1 MLKGCTVRT
10 VGVEEE
16 LLLVDARSDRPRA
29 VGSQV
34 LGIATAHG
42 DAGSDE
48 MVGGKIEHELQ
59 EQQLETDTPPESDM
73 ATLEAALRS
82 RRAKAD
88 AAAREAGARIVAS
101 GTSPFPVEPQLVHEA
116 RYERMAERF
125 GLTATEQLVCGCHV
139 HVSVESDDEAIGVL
153 DRIRV
158 WLPALL
164 AMSANSPF
172 WQGID
177 TKYAS
182 YRAQTMVRWP
192 ISGPTDVFLT
202 AANYRASVNDVLA
215 SGVLLDEAMI
225 YYDARPSH
233 RYPTVEIRV
242 ADVCLDARDAV
253 LIAALCRGLVETAA
267 GQWAAGE
274 APPSTSTELLRLAT
288 WQASREGISGQLLD
302 PHVARPRPA
311 REVIDQL
318 VEYVGPA
325 LRRTSDQALVD
336 DGIDDLFARG
346 NGASRQ
352 RAVMARTG
360 RLSDVVADL
369 VRATCGEDE

>member
-1 MLKGCTVRT
+1 MRT

-29 VGSQV
+29 VGSKV
-34 LGIATAHG
+34 LGIAEDHG

-48 MVGGKIEHELQ
+48 KVGGKIEHELQ
-59 EQQLETDTPPESDM
+59 EQQLETDTPPVSDM
-73 ATLEAALRS
+73 AALESALRS

-101 GTSPFPVEPQLVHEA
+101 GTSPFPVEPQIVHEK

-125 GLTATEQLVCGCHV
+125 GLTATEQLACGCHV

-153 DRIRV
+153 DRIRI
-158 WLPALL
+158 WLPTLL
-164 AMSANSPF
+164 ALSANSPF
-172 WQGID
+172 WQGTD

-182 YRAQTMVRWP
+182 FRSQTMIRWP
-192 ISGPTDVFLT
+192 ISGPTDVFGT
-202 AANYRASVNDVLA
+202 AENYRGRVAHLLA

-225 YYDARPSH
+225 YSDARPSH

-253 LIAALCRGLVETAA
+253 LVAALCRGLVETAA
-267 GQWAAGE
+267 RQWNAGE
-274 APPSTSTELLRLAT
+274 PPPSTSTELLRLAT
-288 WQASREGISGQLLD
+288 WQASREGVSGHLLD
-302 PHVARPRPA
+302 PHASTPRPA
-311 REVIDQL
+311 REVVDEL
-318 VEYVGPA
+318 VEYVGSA
-325 LRRTSDQALVD
+325 LRRTSDRALVD
-336 DGIDDLFARG
+336 DRIEDLFARG

-360 RLSDVVADL
+360 RLTDVVADL
-369 VRATCGEDE
+369 VRATCGDDD